1 MGINIDDSDRECIVT
16 NEWKVKNSKESVEF
30 VQDLSTLSCKFPP
43 PIINKWEK
51 IPSLPPNTK
60 RYKPTQSDIGRQLLL
75 ECTPTIKP
83 LDDEKDKMKKDK
95 MKKTKQ
101 RPIINEAQDTSPCLP
116 RPPLSH
122 LRNVHYYHSE
132 HPLDKEST
140 STEKESD
147 NFTFRVMSYNCLAP

>member
-1 MGINIDDSDRECIVT
+1 MGIEHPSSYYCSTRCMTHCWPTHKVFHQTTKDLSINIDDNDESRECIVT

-30 VQDLSTLSCKFPP
+30 VQDLSTLSSKFPP

-95 MKKTKQ
+95 M
-101 RPIINEAQDTSPCLP
+101 
-116 RPPLSH
+116 
-122 LRNVHYYHSE
+122 
-132 HPLDKEST
+132 
-140 STEKESD
+140 
-147 NFTFRVMSYNCLAP
+147 